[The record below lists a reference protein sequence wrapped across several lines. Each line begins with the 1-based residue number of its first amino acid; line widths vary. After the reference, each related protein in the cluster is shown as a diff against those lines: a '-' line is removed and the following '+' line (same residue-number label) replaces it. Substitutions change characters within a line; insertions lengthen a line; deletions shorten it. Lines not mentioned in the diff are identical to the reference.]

1 MAQQEDGVVKQKT
14 DIKRLNNWVKEA
26 QWASSEWRA
35 ESWRDEEMMDGG
47 DAQWSQEDTDDAD
60 DAGIRKIT
68 INRTFPTINYVLGY
82 EVLNKFD
89 IIASGR
95 SKEDTD
101 LSQIVTEGIKYVID
115 QNDGAFLISDAF
127 RDQVVAGFGC
137 LSPCLNPDPRK
148 ETLALKQRD
157 WKETWWDPFAKP
169 WFDPNKCRYV
179 FNQPWIDLEDLL
191 SMFPERAN
199 EINDK
204 YNDLSGG
211 YTEDYSSYFGDEAN
225 LVEEEKRLLA
235 SIDWTDDQRK
245 RIRPVELWYA
255 VNELAHFA
263 VFADG
268 RAIELRDDKN
278 VLEQYAIVSA
288 SQQVVA
294 TIIRK
299 IKVCTFV
306 DDLMLIDSYSP
317 YPHDQYPFVPFIA
330 YVDRWGFPYGIPRQI
345 RGQDEEINKRRSM
358 ALKMLNSRRV
368 IAEKG
373 AAKDA
378 EEQQQQYEEAQKF
391 DGYVVVEDG
400 AISGNKFQ
408 IVDEASLSAPQMAI
422 LQADEQEV
430 REITGQI
437 TQGVIAKS
445 NPISGRAIDKSEG
458 STVVPATAKLFQNF
472 RRALK
477 MLGEQ
482 TVSNMQGFWT
492 HEKVLRITD
501 NFTGSQRFEVLNQK
515 VLGESGAVEVKNNIS
530 QSKFDMVVSDAPQ
543 TDTIRE
549 KNLDLLTE
557 WTKKSP
563 PEAIGPLMQAAFE
576 LSSIP
581 NKEQLLLKLKPLLGG
596 DPTEEDLSPAQLKEK
611 VLAELDAQQK
621 EQQQMRELAKADAKL
636 ELLTK
641 EADILKKKA
650 EIARLRAEAVK
661 KLADVDVNRGKLLI
675 EQQEADTEEAVA
687 VAEIAQIA
695 HEISQPVT
703 EKKSN

>member
-1 MAQQEDGVVKQKT
+1 
-14 DIKRLNNWVKEA
+14 
-26 QWASSEWRA
+26 
-35 ESWRDEEMMDGG
+35 
-47 DAQWSQEDTDDAD
+47 
-60 DAGIRKIT
+60 
-68 INRTFPTINYVLGY
+68 
-82 EVLNKFD
+82 
-89 IIASGR
+89 
-95 SKEDTD
+95 
-101 LSQIVTEGIKYVID
+101 
-115 QNDGAFLISDAF
+115 
-127 RDQVVAGFGC
+127 
-137 LSPCLNPDPRK
+137 
-148 ETLALKQRD
+148 
-157 WKETWWDPFAKP
+157 
-169 WFDPNKCRYV
+169 
-179 FNQPWIDLEDLL
+179 
-191 SMFPERAN
+191 
-199 EINDK
+199 
-204 YNDLSGG
+204 
-211 YTEDYSSYFGDEAN
+211 
-225 LVEEEKRLLA
+225 
-235 SIDWTDDQRK
+235 
-245 RIRPVELWYA
+245 
-255 VNELAHFA
+255 
-263 VFADG
+263 
-268 RAIELRDDKN
+268 
-278 VLEQYAIVSA
+278 LEQYAIVSA

-422 LQADEQEV
+422 
-430 REITGQI
+430 
-437 TQGVIAKS
+437 
-445 NPISGRAIDKSEG
+445 SEG

-596 DPTEEDLSPAQLKEK
+596 DPTEEDLSPTQLKEK

-703 EKKSN
+703 EKKPN